1 MSRSKERVKWGI
13 DVPDHPNS
21 LIYVWFD
28 ALLSYVTSS
37 EKLGLLKYGS
47 SGRQVPE
54 VTTATGGFNMI
65 NVVGKDI
72 IKFHSNMW
80 PLMLSGMNLGLDS
93 VNQNLV
99 CHGHWI
105 KDNRKMSKS
114 FNNIVDP
121 WEILAKYPLEAV
133 KFYVLVSGPL
143 QKDSNFDEQ
152 DLVNLHNRFVDKII
166 NCYTRIFGRNMKK
179 NT

>member
-1 MSRSKERVKWGI
+1 
-13 DVPDHPNS
+13 
-21 LIYVWFD
+21 
-28 ALLSYVTSS
+28 
-37 EKLGLLKYGS
+37 
-47 SGRQVPE
+47 
-54 VTTATGGFNMI
+54 
-65 NVVGKDI
+65 
-72 IKFHSNMW
+72 MW

-179 NT
+179 NTQFEFTVKEMLDKVRELHHTQSQILEEISSSKFEMNPYKT